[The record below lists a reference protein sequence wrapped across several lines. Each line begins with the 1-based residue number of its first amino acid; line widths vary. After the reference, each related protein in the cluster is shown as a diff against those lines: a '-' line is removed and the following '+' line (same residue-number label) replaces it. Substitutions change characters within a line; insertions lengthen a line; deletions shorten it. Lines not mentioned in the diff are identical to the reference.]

1 MAKRILIVDD
11 EQDLLDLVSLILGDA
26 GYEVDTALSGESAL
40 RKLRKE
46 RFDLVLLDIMMPRM
60 DGWEVLKILKVDT
73 RTQDIP
79 VAMLTCKTDAKDKLY
94 GLQEGAVDYI
104 TKPFSSDELIARIEG
119 IFRHM
124 GSQRPSHER

>member
-11 EQDLLDLVSLILGDA
+11 EQDLLDLVGLILRDA

-124 GSQRPSHER
+124 GSQRPSHEK